1 MTFVLQL
8 YYNLSMRSVIN
19 ISLPEDKAKV
29 IKNRAKNAGF
39 ASVSGY
45 VRSLLALDE
54 ELISA
59 EELLKMSHEADKEYK
74 SGKLVKAKSLASL
87 LKSA

>member
-1 MTFVLQL
+1 
-8 YYNLSMRSVIN
+8 MRSVIN

-29 IKNRAKNAGF
+29 IKDRAKKAGF

-54 ELISA
+54 ELISE
-59 EELLKMSHEADKEYK
+59 EELLAMSRQADKEYK
-74 SGKLVKAKSLASL
+74 SGKLIKAKSLASFI
-87 LKSA
+87 KSA

>member
-1 MTFVLQL
+1 
-8 YYNLSMRSVIN
+8 MRSVIN

-29 IKNRAKNAGF
+29 IKNRAKKAGF
-39 ASVSGY
+39 ASVSSY

-54 ELISA
+54 GLISS
-59 EELLKMSHEADKEYK
+59 EELLEMSRQAEREYK
-74 SGKLVKAKSLASL
+74 RGKLIKAKSLASL

>member
-1 MTFVLQL
+1 
-8 YYNLSMRSVIN
+8 MRSVIN
-19 ISLPEDKAKV
+19 ISLPEDKAKI
-29 IKNRAKNAGF
+29 IKNRAKKAGF

-54 ELISA
+54 ELVSP
-59 EELLKMSHEADKEYK
+59 EELLEMSRQAEKEYK
-74 SGKLVKAKSLASL
+74 SGKLVKVKSLASL